1 MATQLLDDTL
11 GDLACTIPGATRVFH
26 EFHLDFCCGG
36 GKSLRQAALER
47 GIDAREVQKRLLALD
62 PQAEGEERWREMAPA
77 HLIDHLL
84 MRYHAIHRLQLPEL
98 IRLAA
103 RVEQV
108 HGRRGECP
116 NGLTELLMS
125 IQQELESHMQK
136 EEQVLFPM
144 ILRGAGAMAGGP
156 ITVMRFEHD
165 QHGEALERLAEL
177 TNDIRAPAGACN
189 TWQALYRGLNEFRVD
204 LMQHIHLE
212 NNLLFPRALGQEVHS
227 ASA

>member
-1 MATQLLDDTL
+1 MAAQLLDDTL
-11 GDLACTIPGATRVFH
+11 GNLACNLPGATRVFH

-36 GKSLRQAALER
+36 AKSLRQAARER
-47 GIDAREVQKRLLALD
+47 GIDAGEVAARLLALD
-62 PQAEGEERWREMAPA
+62 PQDAGEETWREAAPA
-77 HLIDHLL
+77 QLIDHVLT
-84 MRYHAIHRLQLPEL
+84 RYHAIHRQQLPEL

-108 HGRRGECP
+108 HGRREECP
-116 NGLTELLMS
+116 NGLTELLMEM
-125 IQQELESHMQK
+125 QQELESHMQK

-156 ITVMRFEHD
+156 ISVMRFEHD

-177 TNDIRAPAGACN
+177 TDDIRAPAGACN
-189 TWQALYRGLNEFRVD
+189 TWQALYRGLNELRVD

-212 NNLLFPRALGQEVHS
+212 NNLLFPRALGMEVSHG
-227 ASA
+227 